1 MKENIF
7 HQHVGG
13 TRRKDIRYIRIE
25 PAPEIRRLI
34 VLIRQKNGLTNGE
47 IARRLGVS
55 GATLSMAAGGR
66 AGTRLNRRGSSTTK
80 EILNGL
86 DKLLDE

>member
-7 HQHVGG
+7 HQNVGG
-13 TRRKDIRYIRIE
+13 TRRKDRRYIGSP
-25 PAPEIRRLI
+25 PAPDIRSLI
-34 VLIRQKNGLTNGE
+34 VLIREKKGLTNGQ
-47 IARRLGVS
+47 IADQLGIS
-55 GATLSMAAGGR
+55 EATLSMAAGGR
-66 AGTRLNRRGSSTTK
+66 AGTRLKRSGRSTTQ